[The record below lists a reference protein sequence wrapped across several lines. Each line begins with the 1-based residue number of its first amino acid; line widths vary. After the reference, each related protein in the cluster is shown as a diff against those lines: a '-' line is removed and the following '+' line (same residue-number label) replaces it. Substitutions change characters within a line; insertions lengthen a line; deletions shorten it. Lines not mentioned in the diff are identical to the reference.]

1 MSQIQADDKNA
12 IVAALLN
19 LCLFGGVGYYYLGQ
33 SGKGMRAIVLVIVGY
48 ILLFIPGMVLAL
60 CFAYDSYLLG
70 QKLANGEAI
79 GENECGLG
87 FLGGLFGM
95 LGAKD
100 E

>member
-1 MSQIQADDKNA
+1 VSQIQADDKNA

-19 LCLFGGVGYYYLGQ
+19 WCLLGGVGYYYLGQ
-33 SGKGMRAIVLVIVGY
+33 SGKGLRAIIVTVVFYVVLLGW
-48 ILLFIPGMVLAL
+48 IPALA
-60 CFAYDSYLLG
+60 FSIDAYMLG

-79 GENECGLG
+79 GENECGLS
-87 FLGGLFGM
+87 FLSGLFGM